1 MNDIRIEYSGRI
13 VKGEGHFRDVMKEF
27 PYEKLWE
34 ILNDPKPIDEATMEC
49 VVNWCRPRA
58 MKGRTFADAA
68 VEAGTLK
75 TRSEVYRK
83 VKEGAMKWNG
93 KRVTDANMI
102 VEFLEPGWGVIQLGK
117 KTHDILLDRGWCWAD
132 PNHPY
137 NKEQQ

>member
-1 MNDIRIEYSGRI
+1 
-13 VKGEGHFRDVMKEF
+13 
-27 PYEKLWE
+27 
-34 ILNDPKPIDEATMEC
+34 
-49 VVNWCRPRA
+49 
-58 MKGRTFADAA
+58 
-68 VEAGTLK
+68 
-75 TRSEVYRK
+75 
-83 VKEGAMKWNG
+83 MKWNG